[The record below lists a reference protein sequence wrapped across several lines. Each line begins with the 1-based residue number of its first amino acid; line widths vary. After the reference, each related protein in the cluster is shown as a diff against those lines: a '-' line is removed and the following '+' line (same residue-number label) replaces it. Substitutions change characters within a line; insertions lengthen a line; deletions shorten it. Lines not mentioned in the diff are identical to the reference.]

1 MTGYNIR
8 LNGDGGLTYQL
19 TDFSVSDFENNRT
32 LSIQSNDFNTLRD
45 AFGRLTLLEVFKGE
59 NPVASYTCYDG
70 FENISYVGTV
80 YVPLEKKFAECIKV
94 TLIKTNIVE
103 LVNRLDKQ
111 INPVVN
117 TDTLTLT
124 QAKAYKVEQIRAAC
138 QEDIYAGQVIETSLG
153 SHLYKYDPE
162 TQIDLD
168 SMVTLVNLCKLNGI
182 DDVKKLPWHWH
193 AGACQ
198 LMDVKDL
205 FTIYITLKTMLVS
218 KTTYGNLLQRV
229 VNEMTNK
236 DLVLEA
242 KYGDPLPP
250 RYQDILNEINTETLT
265 AVTKFKEK
273 INGSSAS
280 NEESNEE

>member
-1 MTGYNIR
+1 
-8 LNGDGGLTYQL
+8 
-19 TDFSVSDFENNRT
+19 
-32 LSIQSNDFNTLRD
+32 
-45 AFGRLTLLEVFKGE
+45 
-59 NPVASYTCYDG
+59 
-70 FENISYVGTV
+70 
-80 YVPLEKKFAECIKV
+80 
-94 TLIKTNIVE
+94 
-103 LVNRLDKQ
+103 
-111 INPVVN
+111 
-117 TDTLTLT
+117 
-124 QAKAYKVEQIRAAC
+124 
-138 QEDIYAGQVIETSLG
+138 
-153 SHLYKYDPE
+153 
-162 TQIDLD
+162 
-168 SMVTLVNLCKLNGI
+168 
-182 DDVKKLPWHWH
+182 
-193 AGACQ
+193 
-198 LMDVKDL
+198 MDVKDL

>member
-1 MTGYNIR
+1 M
-8 LNGDGGLTYQL
+8 
-19 TDFSVSDFENNRT
+19 
-32 LSIQSNDFNTLRD
+32 
-45 AFGRLTLLEVFKGE
+45 
-59 NPVASYTCYDG
+59 
-70 FENISYVGTV
+70 
-80 YVPLEKKFAECIKV
+80 
-94 TLIKTNIVE
+94 
-103 LVNRLDKQ
+103 
-111 INPVVN
+111 
-117 TDTLTLT
+117 
-124 QAKAYKVEQIRAAC
+124 
-138 QEDIYAGQVIETSLG
+138 G